1 MDQNLISKKKK
12 LLLLGDNSKYCL
24 DSEGVEKVAKHPDML
39 FDLMLPDE
47 TIEVQEVRDLLNHVT
62 NNVEK

>member
-1 MDQNLISKKKK
+1 MII
-12 LLLLGDNSKYCL
+12 LGDNSKYSL
-24 DSEGVEKVAKHPDML
+24 DSEGVEKVAKHPDLL

-47 TIEVQEVRDLLNHVT
+47 TIEVQEIRDLLNHVT